1 MQSNRSIGRRI
12 ALPAITFIL
21 GVGCASAVYW
31 LFIVPGNSENL
42 VDALKPSS
50 SIASNPGTQEQ
61 GLPTEVSSSSEPQKF
76 SIRSLDDIEGI
87 KSTSEQQLALRTFLS
102 DLDESRVAEL
112 LTQSQHIFPKTDEYE
127 VRSAIVQRLA
137 HHNPSRAL
145 SLVLEMDAGDDS
157 DGFVTSVFKDWVHSN
172 LDEAVSRARTLNRRH
187 ARIATDVIVQE
198 RTDLS
203 DETVRAIARDLG
215 LERIAMSAVAQRKIV
230 EAIDDPETA
239 WNELVVGFQ
248 DDTSLLNEFILVA
261 SAWVEEG
268 GISVLDSISQSLTN
282 AETRQRVLRSV
293 LRDVAHSD
301 PAGAFL
307 YAQNIESDPNNA
319 VVIAVAGVWARSD
332 PGAAL
337 LASTEI
343 KDVSLRKDTTG
354 MVISAWARR
363 EPKEV
368 LKNVNALPFD
378 LQEKASIA
386 AISAMSRESPEGAAR
401 LVATMESGS
410 IKTESA
416 RSVARNWSDRDHSSA
431 LDWILND
438 PGVEEIRSELLS
450 SIMHR
455 LVKVDPDLAMRTALD
470 QPIEENVRG
479 FGMFGVGV
487 GMETN
492 VISSLAFSDMDKAIE
507 LLPLV
512 REGRTSYFAFQIVA
526 SSLVSNDEIDKA
538 FDTAQQFPDRLRK
551 NYYSALATAWAG
563 RDPKGLF
570 NSIDRFP
577 SKDAKSRVA
586 LLLVTRDQI
595 SSGLTDEQV
604 DEARK
609 YLTDEHARVLGEA
622 DFDALRSIFLEY

>member
-31 LFIVPGNSENL
+31 LWLAQQNRDQLSETVASSSPIESNPSSHDQTSSTA
-42 VDALKPSS
+42 VSIAGEQTKPSR
-50 SIASNPGTQEQ
+50 
-61 GLPTEVSSSSEPQKF
+61 L
-76 SIRSLDDIEGI
+76 SLDDIASI
-87 KSTSEQQLALRTFLS
+87 KSTSEQQLALRNLLS
-102 DLDESRVAEL
+102 DLDESGVADL
-112 LTQSQHIFPKTDEYE
+112 LTQSQDVFPHADKHAFRLT
-127 VRSAIVQRLA
+127 VVQRLA
-137 HHNPSRAL
+137 HQNPSRAL
-145 SLVLEMDAGDDS
+145 SLVLEMDASYNLDDL
-157 DGFVTSVFKDWVHSN
+157 VMSVFKDWVHSN
-172 LDEAVSRARTLNRRH
+172 LDEAVSRARTLSRRNQ
-187 ARIATDVIVQE
+187 RIAMDAIVQE

-203 DETVRAIARDLG
+203 DETVRAIAKDLV

-239 WNELVVGFQ
+239 WNELVVVFQ
-248 DDTSLLNEFILVA
+248 DDTSLLNEFIRVA

-301 PAGAFL
+301 PEGAFL

-332 PGAAL
+332 PRAAL
-337 LASTEI
+337 LAATEI
-343 KDVSLRKDTTG
+343 KDVSLRKDTAG

-368 LKNVNALPFD
+368 IENVNALPFD
-378 LQEKASIA
+378 LQEKASTA
-386 AISAMSRESPEGAAR
+386 AISAMSRESPEEAAR

-416 RSVARNWSDRDHSSA
+416 RDVARNWSNRDHSSA

-455 LVKVDPDLAMRTALD
+455 LVRVDPDLAMRTALD
-470 QPIEENVRG
+470 QPIEESARG
-479 FGMFGVGV
+479 FGMFGAGV

-512 REGRTSYFAFQIVA
+512 REGRTKYFAFQLVT
-526 SSLVSNDEIDKA
+526 SSLVSNGEFDKA

-551 NYYSALATAWAG
+551 NYFSALATVWAG

-570 NSIDRFP
+570 NSLSRFP

-586 LLLVTRDQI
+586 LLLLTRDQI

-609 YLTDEHARVLGEA
+609 YLSDEHAKALEED
-622 DFDALRSIFLEY
+622 DFDALRSIFEEY